1 MPNDKD
7 HRILLDTGNERSYL
21 QCANIGLWVF
31 LFEIHKNARMCC
43 LLPRT
48 LCSQTD
54 LPRDSGTGLRT
65 MERR

>member
-1 MPNDKD
+1 MFST
-7 HRILLDTGNERSYL
+7 ILLDIVGEGSHIKS
-21 QCANIGLWVF
+21 AKIGLWVF

-48 LCSQTD
+48 LSSQTD

-65 MERR
+65 IERR